1 MKFLWK
7 KWEEQ
12 IMKNE
17 LRGFLKV
24 FGFTFMQAVKG
35 KAIIVS
41 TLMLALLS
49 ASIFPLMQKLM
60 QVDTT
65 SVEKVVFINET
76 NFSFLELSSCI
87 KDIPAHTI
95 R

>member
-1 MKFLWK
+1 
-7 KWEEQ
+7 
-12 IMKNE
+12 MKNE

-49 ASIFPLMQKLM
+49 ASIFPLMQ
-60 QVDTT
+60 
-65 SVEKVVFINET
+65 
-76 NFSFLELSSCI
+76 
-87 KDIPAHTI
+87 IPHPTQICAV
-95 R
+95 